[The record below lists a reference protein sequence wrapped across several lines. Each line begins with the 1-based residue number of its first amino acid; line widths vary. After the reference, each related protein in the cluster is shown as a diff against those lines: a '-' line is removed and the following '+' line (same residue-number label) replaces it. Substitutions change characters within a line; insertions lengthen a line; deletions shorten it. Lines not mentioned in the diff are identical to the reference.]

1 MPTSVHIPAAL
12 LREVDRR
19 ARRAG
24 ISRNRFI
31 VQAVERALERETS
44 WSPGFFERLADV
56 TAEEAA
62 AVDDL
67 VRQMGKRASRK
78 GPPRL

>member
-1 MPTSVHIPAAL
+1 VHIPAAL

-24 ISRNRFI
+24 VSRNRFI
-31 VQAVERALERETS
+31 VRAVERALESETA
-44 WSPGFFERLADV
+44 WSPGFFERLAAV
-56 TAEEAA
+56 TAEEVA

-67 VRQMGKRASRK
+67 ARRMGKRASRK